1 MLARAEDLAGI
12 PDASIDVATSRSVL
26 IYVAD
31 KQRAFDELYR
41 VLVPGGRISL
51 FEPINRL
58 MFPEPEDRFWGYNVA
73 AVAELAGK
81 VKDTFTRL
89 EHADAA
95 TMMDFDERD
104 LFAMARRAGF
114 ASIHLELHTNLITGR
129 PGIEAPGLETLLD
142 SSPHPLAP
150 TLREALE
157 QALDPVEQARFLDCL
172 DTALKRNDSQLLWAA
187 VFLLAHKTAGSSA
200 AGRRGGRVGRQ
211 DPVDDGLRTLLWHP
225 VGHAVE
231 HLDVQLWLACDRP
244 GGRSLRHSIRP
255 AQKQRRRD
263 LERGACVAASCER
276 HDLTG
281 QKGPVHGDRDS
292 RRDVLGEAARRPA
305 ARAARRCARPAGS
318 RAPSVAATRGPTT
331 GRLIG
336 PW

>member
-1 MLARAEDLAGI
+1 MRRDGGDQRQRSTSIKRLESIRDRVLDFAEPLADVALLDVGSGEGLIGLAALDRVGPQGSVTFCDISASLLEHAREAVRAVGKLEQAHFVLARAEDLAGI

-187 VFLLAHKTAGSSA
+187 VFLLAHKTAGS
-200 AGRRGGRVGRQ
+200 
-211 DPVDDGLRTLLWHP
+211 
-225 VGHAVE
+225 
-231 HLDVQLWLACDRP
+231 
-244 GGRSLRHSIRP
+244 
-255 AQKQRRRD
+255 
-263 LERGACVAASCER
+263 
-276 HDLTG
+276 
-281 QKGPVHGDRDS
+281 
-292 RRDVLGEAARRPA
+292 
-305 ARAARRCARPAGS
+305 
-318 RAPSVAATRGPTT
+318 
-331 GRLIG
+331 
-336 PW
+336 